1 MRKSGQLDD
10 PSPAQRNGL
19 KIRGNPEIRRRRGIS
34 VLSTGQPG
42 NAWLAKLEDAGI
54 EETRNPITKLNGTM
68 HDPMSYKIITEGARG
83 RKVSGVFIFWV
94 GWCPGSPDAKIVRNA
109 AYLIECAV
117 RNRRSR
123 SH

>member
-42 NAWLAKLEDAGI
+42 NAWLAKLEGAGV

-68 HDPMSYKIITEGARG
+68 HDPMSYKIIDRKSVVGKECVSTCRARGARE
-83 RKVSGVFIFWV
+83 
-94 GWCPGSPDAKIVRNA
+94 P
-109 AYLIECAV
+109 
-117 RNRRSR
+117 
-123 SH
+123 

>member
-42 NAWLAKLEDAGI
+42 NAWLAKLEGAGV

-68 HDPMSYKIITEGARG
+68 HDPMSYKIITENARG
-83 RKVSGVFIFWV
+83 RKVSGVFV
-94 GWCPGSPDAKIVRNA
+94 C
-109 AYLIECAV
+109 CAE
-117 RNRRSR
+117 RMRTRPPITFSWR
-123 SH
+123 PLRDPEGH